1 MPPTSPVRHSAR
13 ALAVV
18 LVAASAPAFAQ
29 PIVVFGDSLSDTGNV
44 LAFSQSPLAQ
54 ALGFT
59 PRPDAPWYQPGQF
72 TNGPLG
78 PDGIGGSA
86 SLSNTT
92 AYTQGNW
99 VNVLADRLGRD
110 RPQAAGLTPDV
121 LPLGTNY
128 AWGGAQASEGS
139 LLPPLTTQVGF
150 YLNGPTSPASATLF
164 TFWLGGNDL
173 INAAKAPGATP
184 ASIAAASTNAIT
196 ALRTN
201 IQAVTTA
208 SSSSNPSD
216 PVDVLWVNLPSL
228 DRTPEGAALDPTLR
242 AALAQATADFRL
254 AQLTA
259 AADLRAANASLNLLT
274 LDVYSLFNQ
283 ILDNPASYGL
293 IDVTTPILDAPDFT
307 QPGPFLPTLNV
318 PITANPD
325 HYAFWDSLHPT
336 AYMHALIGEAAAN
349 LVPAPGVASLL
360 AFVGILAA
368 RRRAIQCALV
378 K

>member
-13 ALAVV
+13 V
-18 LVAASAPAFAQ
+18 LTAMAACVLTAAASSAQ

-72 TNGPLG
+72 TNGTF
-78 PDGIGGSA
+78 GSA
-86 SLSNTT
+86 GLAPTT
-92 AYTQGNW
+92 YTQGNW

-110 RPQAAGLTPDV
+110 RPQAAGLTPDIT
-121 LPLGTNY
+121 PLGTNY

-150 YLNGPTSPASATLF
+150 YLNGPAAPAPDTLF

-173 INAAKAPGATP
+173 INAAKAPDATP
-184 ASIAAASTNAIT
+184 ASIAAAGASAIS

-208 SSSSNPSD
+208 AAVSD
-216 PVDVLWVNLPSL
+216 TQVDVLWANLPSL
-228 DRTPEGAALDPTLR
+228 DRTPEGAALDPSLR
-242 AALAQATADFRL
+242 DALAHASADFRL

-259 AADLRAANASLNLLT
+259 ASDLRATNASLNLLT
-274 LDVYSLFNQ
+274 LDVYALFNQ

-293 IDVTTPILDAPDFT
+293 VNVTTPILDAPDFT
-307 QPGPFLPTLNV
+307 QAGPFAPSLNV
-318 PITANPD
+318 PLTANPD
-325 HYAFWDSLHPT
+325 QYAFWDSLHPT
-336 AYMHALIGEAAAN
+336 AHMHALIGEAAAN
-349 LVPAPGVASLL
+349 LVPAPGLASLL
-360 AFVGILAA
+360 AFVGILAT
-368 RRRAIQCALV
+368 RRPRAIDRGSERSMRV
-378 K
+378 

>member
-1 MPPTSPVRHSAR
+1 MPPTSPVRQSAR
-13 ALAVV
+13 V
-18 LVAASAPAFAQ
+18 LGAIAACVAAGFASAQ

-72 TNGPLG
+72 TNGT
-78 PDGIGGSA
+78 IGTAGLA
-86 SLSNTT
+86 TT
-92 AYTQGNW
+92 AYTQGTW

-110 RPQAAGLTPDV
+110 RPQAAGLTPDIT
-121 LPLGTNY
+121 PLGTNY

-139 LLPPLTTQVGF
+139 LLPPLATQVGF
-150 YLNGPTSPASATLF
+150 YLNGPASPAPDTLY

-173 INAAKAPGATP
+173 INAAKAPDATP
-184 ASIAAASTNAIT
+184 ASIAAAGANAIT
-196 ALRTN
+196 ALQTN

-208 SSSSNPSD
+208 ASATDNQI
-216 PVDVLWVNLPSL
+216 DVLWANLPAL
-228 DRTPEGAALDPTLR
+228 DRTPEGAALSPQLR
-242 AALAQATADFRL
+242 DALAAASADFRL

-259 AADLRAANASLNLLT
+259 ASDLRLANPSLNLLT
-274 LDVYSLFNQ
+274 LDVYTLFNQ

-293 IDVTTPILDAPDFT
+293 IDVTTPVLDAPDFT
-307 QPGPFLPTLNV
+307 QAGPFLPSLNV

-325 HYAFWDSLHPT
+325 QYAFWDSLHPT
-336 AYMHALIGEAAAN
+336 AHMHALIGHAAAN

-360 AFVGILAA
+360 AFVGILATPR
-368 RRRAIQCALV
+368 RRRAIDRGSERSMRV
-378 K
+378 

>member
-1 MPPTSPVRHSAR
+1 LIVAIG
-13 ALAVV
+13 ACV
-18 LVAASAPAFAQ
+18 LAASASAQ

-72 TNGPLG
+72 TNGT
-78 PDGIGGSA
+78 IGTAGLA
-86 SLSNTT
+86 TT
-92 AYTQGNW
+92 TYTQGNW

-110 RPQAAGLTPDV
+110 RPHAAGLTPDIT
-121 LPLGTNY
+121 PLGTNY
-128 AWGGAQASEGS
+128 AWGGAQANEGS

-150 YLNGPTSPASATLF
+150 YLNGPASPAPPTPDTLY

-173 INAAKAPGATP
+173 INAAKAPDATP
-184 ASIAAASTNAIT
+184 ASIAAAGANAIS

-208 SSSSNPSD
+208 AAVSD
-216 PVDVLWVNLPSL
+216 TQVDVLWANLPSL
-228 DRTPEGAALDPTLR
+228 DRTPEGAALDPSLR
-242 AALAQATADFRL
+242 DALAQASADFRL

-259 AADLRAANASLNLLT
+259 ASDLRAANASLNLLT
-274 LDVYSLFNQ
+274 LDVYALFNQ

-293 IDVTTPILDAPDFT
+293 VNVTTPVLDAPDFT
-307 QPGPFLPTLNV
+307 QAGPFAPSLNV

-325 HYAFWDSLHPT
+325 QYAFWDSLHPT
-336 AYMHALIGEAAAN
+336 AHMHALIGHAAAN
-349 LVPAPGVASLL
+349 LVPAPGLTSLL
-360 AFVGILAA
+360 AFVGILATPP
-368 RRRAIQCALV
+368 RRRERGV
-378 K
+378 R

>member
-13 ALAVV
+13 ALGAIGACV
-18 LVAASAPAFAQ
+18 LAASASAQ

-72 TNGPLG
+72 TNGT
-78 PDGIGGSA
+78 IGTAGLA
-86 SLSNTT
+86 TT
-92 AYTQGNW
+92 TYTQGNW

-110 RPQAAGLTPDV
+110 RPQAAGLTPDIT
-121 LPLGTNY
+121 PLGTNY
-128 AWGGAQASEGS
+128 AWGGAQANEGS

-150 YLNGPTSPASATLF
+150 YLNGPASPSPDTLF

-173 INAAKAPGATP
+173 VNAAKAPGATP
-184 ASIAAASTNAIT
+184 ASIAAAGANAIT

-208 SSSSNPSD
+208 AAATDNQ
-216 PVDVLWVNLPSL
+216 VDVLWVNLPAL

-242 AALAQATADFRL
+242 DALAHASADFRL

-259 AADLRAANASLNLLT
+259 ASDLRLANPSLNLLT
-274 LDVYSLFNQ
+274 LDVYTLFNQ

-307 QPGPFLPTLNV
+307 QPGPFAPSLNV

-325 HYAFWDSLHPT
+325 QYAFWDSLHPT
-336 AYMHALIGEAAAN
+336 AHMHALIGHAAAN
-349 LVPAPGVASLL
+349 LVPAPGLVPILMIA
-360 AFVGILAA
+360 GILAT